1 MLTPERTSWMDHQSA
16 QQLLRKAELP
26 ARHHIGS
33 GMEGH
38 VFRVSDDTVAKVW
51 FTAPS
56 DHVRK
61 LQAFYAAVLE
71 LRLPFMTP
79 IIDDVLDIDGATV
92 SVDAMLAGTPLDTFI
107 PRSDP
112 DPPDIAIDAVMQVLA
127 ALRAT
132 ELGPDAPALSM
143 VGVDAPT
150 GPSTRRLLEVAHQKV
165 ARYGDQ
171 LRAVVPGFD
180 GIWKSVQAALVQP
193 STPGHYAVHG
203 DLVPPNILL
212 GEDRTVSAVLDWG
225 FLSHAGDPVFE
236 TAVTSGIF
244 DMYGPHHRRI
254 DDVLMERCVADLG
267 DDRERLSV
275 YRALYAIMT
284 SHAYAEDGRDGHFAW
299 CVAMLNR
306 LDVRAA
312 VGA

>member
-1 MLTPERTSWMDHQSA
+1 
-16 QQLLRKAELP
+16 
-26 ARHHIGS
+26 
-33 GMEGH
+33 MEGH
-38 VFRVSDDTVAKVW
+38 VFRVRDDTVAKVW
-51 FTAPS
+51 FDAPAH
-56 DHVRK
+56 HVRK
-61 LQAFYAAVLE
+61 LRDFHAAVLE

-79 IIDDVLDIDGATV
+79 IIDEVLDIDGTTV
-92 SVDAMLAGTPLDTFI
+92 SVEAMLAGTPLDTFI
-107 PRSDP
+107 PRSEP
-112 DPPDIAIDAVMQVLA
+112 DPPDFAIDAVMQVLA

-132 ELGPDAPALSM
+132 ELGSDAPALSM

-150 GPSTRRLLEVAHQKV
+150 GPSADRLLEVAHQKV

-180 GIWKSVQAALVQP
+180 GIWKSVQATLLQP
-193 STPGHYAVHG
+193 STSGRYAVHG

-212 GEDRTVSAVLDWG
+212 GDDQEVSAVLDWG

-236 TAVTSGIF
+236 TAVTSCIF

-254 DDVLMERCVADLG
+254 DDMLMARCVADLG
-267 DDRERLSV
+267 DDRERLLV

-284 SHAYAEDGRDGHFAW
+284 SNAYAEDGSDGHFAW

-306 LDVRAA
+306 PDLRSAA
-312 VGA
+312 GA